1 LRKELERCHFP
12 NGAAERRSAGWDPF
26 RELDD
31 FRERMSRM
39 LDQTFGGFPE
49 FGREGWSPLIDVEE
63 TDDAFLI
70 EADLPGVK
78 REDVD
83 VEVVGNELRINGELQ
98 EREQRGVL
106 RQQARMRGRF
116 EYRSTLPQ
124 DVDAEQIEATLKDG
138 VLSLRV
144 PKSEH
149 SQPRR
154 VEIKGE

>member
-1 LRKELERCHFP
+1 MSLP
-12 NGAAERRSAGWDPF
+12 ERRGGTALRRWDPF

-83 VEVVGNELRINGELQ
+83 VEVVGNELRINGEVQ
-98 EREQRGVL
+98 EREQSGVL

-124 DVDAEQIEATLKDG
+124 YVDAEQIEATLKDG

-144 PKSEH
+144 PKSER

>member
-1 LRKELERCHFP
+1 MSLP
-12 NGAAERRSAGWDPF
+12 ERRSGTALRRWDPF

-39 LDQTFGGFPE
+39 LDQTFGGLPE

-63 TDDAFLI
+63 TDDAYLF

-83 VEVVGNELRINGELQ
+83 VEVVGNELRISGQVQ
-98 EREQRGVL
+98 ERERQGVL

-124 DVDAEQIEATLKDG
+124 EVDAERIEATLKDG

-144 PKSEH
+144 PKSQR

-154 VEIKGE
+154 IEIKGE